1 MDVGMGVL
9 LQQHSLY
16 YPDCACY
23 RATRHANVWYQML
36 STIAAHLTEDMVEL
50 LEGRVSLALNA
61 LLPIERLKLP
71 VLQPI
76 RQTRDTAVD
85 KGIRHG

>member
-1 MDVGMGVL
+1 
-9 LQQHSLY
+9 
-16 YPDCACY
+16 
-23 RATRHANVWYQML
+23 ML

-71 VLQPI
+71 VLQPKKA
-76 RQTRDTAVD
+76 DE
-85 KGIRHG
+85 GYCGRHRG